1 MLHLLLSLLNQS
13 RVRVTL
19 WHFLL
24 LKRCAFQ
31 GAQRRA
37 SGERPDVHLAKA
49 TNRRQQAATHLPTG
63 PPMEATANLAAATAV
78 ALPESSTPAPRT
90 TRKRG
95 RPANAERAAAQ
106 KATEEQ
112 AVAEQAAAQHVA
124 PDQAAVTTADEPSA
138 AGPSTDVTAVG
149 DAAPDLGKAGKTSKA
164 ASKSGG
170 ARASGGRTRKQDA
183 PIRVTPPE
191 ALAEGSDAQVWPTHI
206 WGAWAAE
213 LTLSPLAAPLCPCQC
228 CHEHDTRPH
237 GPKLA

>member
-1 MLHLLLSLLNQS
+1 
-13 RVRVTL
+13 
-19 WHFLL
+19 
-24 LKRCAFQ
+24 
-31 GAQRRA
+31 
-37 SGERPDVHLAKA
+37 
-49 TNRRQQAATHLPTG
+49 
-63 PPMEATANLAAATAV
+63 MEATANLAAATAV

-112 AVAEQAAAQHVA
+112 AGAEHAAAPHVA

-138 AGPSTDVTAVG
+138 AGPSTDATAVG
-149 DAAPDLGKAGKTSKA
+149 DAAPDLGKAGKTSKPA
-164 ASKSGG
+164 GKNGG
-170 ARASGGRTRKQDA
+170 GRASGGRPRKQEA
-183 PIRVTPPE
+183 PIRVKQPE

-206 WGAWAAE
+206 WRAWATE
-213 LTLSPLAAPLCPCQC
+213 LTLSPLAAPLHSCLR